1 MLLQLLKNL
10 KAKIVATGL
19 DPLILP
25 VKKFEFSKT
34 IFGVK
39 IEGEAKVFDGFINGL
54 STIHR

>member
-1 MLLQLLKNL
+1 MQLLKNV
-10 KAKIVATGL
+10 KAKIVAKGL